1 MVEEFVVSN
10 FKGYLKVDNAGV
22 GHWVKSPYN
31 ADRFTKRENAERNAE
46 MFGAV
51 VVQLS

>member
-1 MVEEFVVSN
+1 MEFVVSN
-10 FKGYLKVDNAGV
+10 FHGYLKVDNADV
-22 GHWVKSPYN
+22 ARWVKSPFN
-31 ADRFTKRENAERNAE
+31 ADKFTRRKNAERNAD